1 MSNSSQNESFNK
13 IRTQIEFLKERLEN
27 IDKTL
32 EVQEEVLDLL
42 YENSKSLLHDALY
55 TDDETVSVNEIMK
68 RAFSGKALPKI
79 LFKK

>member
-1 MSNSSQNESFNK
+1 MADLSQNEGFNK
-13 IRTQIEFLKERLEN
+13 IRTQIELLKDRLNN

-55 TDDETVSVNEIMK
+55 TDDESISVNEIMK
-68 RAFSGKALPKI
+68 RAFSGRTLPKI